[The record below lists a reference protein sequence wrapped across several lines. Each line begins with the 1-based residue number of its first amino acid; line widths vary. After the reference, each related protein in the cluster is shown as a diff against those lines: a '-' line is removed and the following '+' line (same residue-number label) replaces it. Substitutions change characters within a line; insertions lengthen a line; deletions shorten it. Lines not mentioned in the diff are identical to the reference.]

1 MDTNLQPPASDD
13 GADSAADPRAVA
25 PDARPDAAPRP
36 MNRHLRTML
45 DHLWGPTGSVI
56 LHVLLVFL
64 LVRFVTGMTDRRQ
77 TDIEVMVIDPDSKV
91 LDEIQKD
98 LEQIKDV
105 QVEITPPDATPLMD
119 QPPDPQPQVS
129 NPMEDFA
136 ALEIKAEVQSPLIL
150 KGLFANRTDSGREAS
165 LRRFAPPGRGSAIE
179 KAVDRALQ
187 WLKERQLEDGSWEGE
202 GLANNKVAMTGLAL
216 LTFLSHGETTTSEKY
231 GETVRKA
238 IEFLVNNQNEAT
250 GRFRAEGAPRVSAYA
265 HGIATY
271 AVSEAYALTRIPA
284 IRPVMERALAAIIR
298 SQQPTGGHTYEMQP
312 HRTRRDTSIMSWM
325 SQAMKAGYLAGA
337 DVPGLKDA
345 MEQIAAG
352 LKMNFG
358 ADRKLFAYAPDPAA
372 GDDSAAARWASNT
385 MQATLC
391 LLLLGHG
398 NSPECRAGIQSI
410 ADAPVNWGGPGVG
423 LDSVYNW
430 YYCTQSLFH
439 TGGKA
444 WDRWNR
450 EFSAS
455 YLQAQNADGSW
466 TPMIGREA
474 PYGPVYGTCFA
485 ALTLMVY
492 YRFLPTY
499 EPIKIEEAPTQ
510 RAVDDVTIEVT

>member
-1 MDTNLQPPASDD
+1 MNPDRQPTDPENNAGPAPET
-13 GADSAADPRAVA
+13 AVAAADP
-25 PDARPDAAPRP
+25 PSAPRP
-36 MNRHLRTML
+36 MNRHLRRVL
-45 DHLWGPTGSVI
+45 DHLWGPTGSII
-56 LHVLLVFL
+56 LHILLVFL
-64 LVRFVTGMTDRRQ
+64 LVRFVTGMSDGRQ
-77 TDIEVMVIDPDSKV
+77 TDIEVMVIDPEQQV
-91 LDEIQKD
+91 LDDLQKELD
-98 LEQIKDV
+98 QIKDV
-105 QVEITPPDATPLMD
+105 LVEITPPDATPLME

-150 KGLFANRTDSGREAS
+150 KGLFANRTESGRAAS
-165 LRRFAPPGRGSAIE
+165 LRRFAPPGRGGAIE
-179 KAVDRALQ
+179 AAVDRALQ
-187 WLKERQLEDGSWEGE
+187 WLKERQLPDGSWEGE
-202 GLANNKVAMTGLAL
+202 ALAANKVAMTGLAL

-231 GETVRKA
+231 GDTVRRA

-250 GRFRAEGAPRVSAYA
+250 GRFRSEGVARVSAYA

-271 AVSEAYALTRIPA
+271 AISEAYALTRIPA

-352 LKMNFG
+352 LKMNYG

-398 NSPECRAGIQSI
+398 GSPECRAGIQSI
-410 ADAPVNWGGPGVG
+410 TDAPVNWGGPGVG

-430 YYCTQSLFH
+430 YYCTQALFH
-439 TGGKA
+439 TGGRA

-466 TPMIGREA
+466 TPMIGREV

-510 RAVDDVTIEVT
+510 NATDDVMIEVT